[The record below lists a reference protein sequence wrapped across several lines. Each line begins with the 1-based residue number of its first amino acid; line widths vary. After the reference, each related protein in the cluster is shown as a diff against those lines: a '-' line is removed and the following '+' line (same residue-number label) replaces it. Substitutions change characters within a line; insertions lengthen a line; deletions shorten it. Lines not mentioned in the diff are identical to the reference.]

1 MAEIKNFP
9 NNVDEYIGAEN
20 VMKWLHGRS
29 SGVFGADGNLS
40 VTANGDMTV
49 SVSDGVG
56 WLANDKADG
65 TVFWND
71 TKEQTGSELQLTIPL
86 PDAILPR
93 IDRIVVSWDTV
104 DYAEKPRIEVLKGTP
119 NNAPTATELTN
130 NTLKRQIS
138 LARIYVA
145 AAVSSISADSIT
157 DERLDPDVCG
167 LVSDWVSVDTTTIQA
182 QFSALLEKVKTEL
195 SQLHG
200 GTAMMTKA
208 QYDPSG
214 GGLNVCVQEYE
225 CNKSGSVYAL
235 MGEGAVGRF
244 KVPAAWSAGDTWT
257 VNGKAVPAY
266 CGADAADGDSVVA
279 GRWVLFTFDGSRLDF
294 NGGGG
299 LSASKLAQATAADT
313 DVLTGKKYYAG
324 GKTIRE
330 GKMPNRGSW
339 GTTIAPG
346 GAVTVPEGYHNGEGR
361 VKAATWTKDKYLY
374 LVIQYQA
381 GYGNPIPEYAATVV
395 EQGITEPGFLAHY
408 SGPGNSGAVTNVCN
422 ANMLNI
428 GAYAGNGTAQ
438 ITPLTYLYDIF
449 HKTNHDPGV
458 VYTLGAG
465 VYCYRMR

>member
-93 IDRIVVSWDTV
+93 VDRIVVSWDTV

-119 NNAPTATELTN
+119 NNAPTAPELTN

-138 LARIYVA
+138 LARINVA

-157 DERLDPDVCG
+157 DERLDPDACG
-167 LVSDWVSVDTTTIQA
+167 LVTDWVSVDTTTIQA

-195 SQLHG
+195 AQLHG

-208 QYDPSG
+208 QYDPAG
-214 GGLNVCVQEYE
+214 GGLNICVQEYE
-225 CNKSGSVYAL
+225 CSKSGSVYAL

-266 CGADAADGDSVVA
+266 CGADAADGDCVVT
-279 GRWVLFTFDGSRLDF
+279 GRWVLFTFDGTRLDF

-299 LSASKLAQATAADT
+299 LSSGKLAQATATEA
-313 DVLTGKKYYAG
+313 DVLANSTFYAKDKTLRTGNVP
-324 GKTIRE
+324 R
-330 GKMPNRGSW
+330 RGDW
-339 GTTIAPG
+339 GATIAPG
-346 GAVTVPEGYHNGEGR
+346 ESVTVPDGKHDGGGR
-361 VKAATWTKDKYLY
+361 VSAKALKTVTITMATGSMYWSYTFTGGTLVGICDIAGSAYNSEIEYLH
-374 LVIQYQA
+374 IS
-381 GYGNPIPEYAATVV
+381 GNT
-395 EQGITEPGFLAHY
+395 ITMKW
-408 SGPGNSGAVTNVCN
+408 S
-422 ANMLNI
+422 
-428 GAYAGNGTAQ
+428 GNGTVNRQ
-438 ITPLTYLYDIF
+438 ITLIYY
-449 HKTNHDPGV
+449 
-458 VYTLGAG
+458 
-465 VYCYRMR
+465 

>member
-9 NNVDEYIGAEN
+9 NNVDEYIGAQN

-104 DYAEKPRIEVLKGTP
+104 DYSEKPRIEVLKGTP
-119 NNAPTATELTN
+119 KNAPTAPELTN

-138 LARIYVA
+138 LAHIYVA

-167 LVSDWVSVDTTTIQA
+167 LVTDWVSVDTTTIQA

-195 SQLHG
+195 AQLHG

-208 QYDPSG
+208 EYDPAG
-214 GGLNVCVQEYE
+214 GGLNVCVQKYE
-225 CNKSGSVYAL
+225 CVKKGSVYAL
-235 MGEGAVGRF
+235 TGDGAVGRF

-257 VNGKAVPAY
+257 VNGVAVPAY

-299 LSASKLAQATAADT
+299 LSNAKLAQATAADT

-324 GKTIRE
+324 DKTIRE
-330 GKMPNRGSW
+330 GKMPNRGAVSEA
-339 GTTIAPG
+339 IYPG
-346 GAVTVPEGYHNGEGR
+346 DSYAIPIGYHNGSGSVTAKR
-361 VKAATWTKDKYLY
+361 SYKTVYLGQQTAAYTSFTYDVKAHYGSIYDKLSRSNFYTVPYAWNGNSTDVATSGSGALADYVSYNANTGMLTVGAQSYG
-374 LVIQYQA
+374 QA
-381 GYGNPIPEYAATVV
+381 GAFI
-395 EQGITEPGFLAHY
+395 
-408 SGPGNSGAVTNVCN
+408 SNV
-422 ANMLNI
+422 L
-428 GAYAGNGTAQ
+428 
-438 ITPLTYLYDIF
+438 F
-449 HKTNHDPGV
+449 K
-458 VYTLGAG
+458 VYMI
-465 VYCYRMR
+465 Y

>member
-65 TVFWND
+65 TDFWND

-86 PDAILPR
+86 SDAILPR

-119 NNAPTATELTN
+119 NNAPTAPELTN

-167 LVSDWVSVDTTTIQA
+167 LVTDWVSVDTTTIQA
-182 QFSALLEKVKTEL
+182 QFSALLEKVKAEL

-208 QYDPSG
+208 QYDPAG
-214 GGLNVCVQEYE
+214 GGVNICVQEYE
-225 CNKSGSVYAL
+225 CTKSGSVYAL
-235 MGEGAVGRF
+235 VGEGAVGRF

-257 VNGKAVPAY
+257 VNGVAVPAY

-324 GKTIRE
+324 GKTIRK

-339 GTTIAPG
+339 GATLSPG
-346 GAVTVPEGYHNGEGR
+346 GVATIPSGFHDGSGQVTAVALKTVTITM
-361 VKAATWTKDKYLY
+361 ATS
-374 LVIQYQA
+374 
-381 GYGNPIPEYAATVV
+381 YG
-395 EQGITEPGFLAHY
+395 
-408 SGPGNSGAVTNVCN
+408 
-422 ANMLNI
+422 
-428 GAYAGNGTAQ
+428 
-438 ITPLTYLYDIF
+438 DW
-449 HKTNHDPGV
+449 
-458 VYTLGAG
+458 VYTLPSGTLVG
-465 VYCYRMR
+465 VSNIAASGNSSEIASLTISGNTVRVTWSGNGVINRQITLIYY

>member
-86 PDAILPR
+86 SDAILPR

-104 DYAEKPRIEVLKGTP
+104 DYSEKPRIEVLKGTP
-119 NNAPTATELTN
+119 NNAPTAPELTN

-167 LVSDWVSVDTTTIQA
+167 LVTDWVSVDTTTMQA
-182 QFSALLEKVKTEL
+182 QFSALLEKVKAEL

-208 QYDPSG
+208 QYDPAG
-214 GGLNVCVQEYE
+214 GGVNICVQEYE
-225 CNKSGSVYAL
+225 CTKSGSVYAL
-235 MGEGAVGRF
+235 VGEGAVGRF

-257 VNGKAVPAY
+257 VNGVAVPAY

-324 GKTIRE
+324 GKTIRK

-339 GTTIAPG
+339 GATLSPG
-346 GAVTVPEGYHNGEGR
+346 GVATIPSGFHDGSGQVTAVALKTVTITM
-361 VKAATWTKDKYLY
+361 ATS
-374 LVIQYQA
+374 
-381 GYGNPIPEYAATVV
+381 YG
-395 EQGITEPGFLAHY
+395 
-408 SGPGNSGAVTNVCN
+408 
-422 ANMLNI
+422 
-428 GAYAGNGTAQ
+428 
-438 ITPLTYLYDIF
+438 DW
-449 HKTNHDPGV
+449 
-458 VYTLGAG
+458 VYTLPSGTLVG
-465 VYCYRMR
+465 VSNIAASGNSSEIASLTISGNTVRVTWSYNGIINRQITLIYY

>member
-86 PDAILPR
+86 SDAISPR

-104 DYAEKPRIEVLKGTP
+104 DYSEKPRIEVLKGTP
-119 NNAPTATELTN
+119 NNAPTAPELTN

-167 LVSDWVSVDTTTIQA
+167 LVTDWVSVDTTTMQA
-182 QFSALLEKVKTEL
+182 QFSALLEKVKAEL

-208 QYDPSG
+208 QYDPAG
-214 GGLNVCVQEYE
+214 GGVNICVQEYE
-225 CNKSGSVYAL
+225 CTKSGSVYAL
-235 MGEGAVGRF
+235 VGEGAVGRF

-257 VNGKAVPAY
+257 VNGVAVPAY

-324 GKTIRE
+324 GKTIRK

-339 GTTIAPG
+339 GATLSPG
-346 GAVTVPEGYHNGEGR
+346 GVATIPSGFHDGSGQVTAVALKTV
-361 VKAATWTKDKYLY
+361 T
-374 LVIQYQA
+374 
-381 GYGNPIPEYAATVV
+381 
-395 EQGITEPGFLAHY
+395 
-408 SGPGNSGAVTNVCN
+408 
-422 ANMLNI
+422 
-428 GAYAGNGTAQ
+428 
-438 ITPLTYLYDIF
+438 LTMVASYNDW
-449 HKTNHDPGV
+449 
-458 VYTLGAG
+458 VYTLPSGTLVG
-465 VYCYRMR
+465 VSNIAASGDSPEIARLTISGNTVRVTWSYNGIINRQITLIYY

>member
-49 SVSDGVG
+49 SVSDGMG

-145 AAVSSISADSIT
+145 AAVSRISADSIT

-167 LVSDWVSVDTTTIQA
+167 LVTDWVSVDTTTIQA

-244 KVPAAWSAGDTWT
+244 KVPAAWSSGDTWT
-257 VNGKAVPAY
+257 VNGVAVPAY

-279 GRWVLFTFDGSRLDF
+279 GRWVLFTFDGQRLDF

-324 GKTIRE
+324 GKTIKE

-339 GTTIAPG
+339 GATLSPG
-346 GAVTVPEGYHNGEGR
+346 GVATIPSGFHDGSGQVTAVSLKAVTITM
-361 VKAATWTKDKYLY
+361 ATS
-374 LVIQYQA
+374 
-381 GYGNPIPEYAATVV
+381 YG
-395 EQGITEPGFLAHY
+395 
-408 SGPGNSGAVTNVCN
+408 
-422 ANMLNI
+422 
-428 GAYAGNGTAQ
+428 
-438 ITPLTYLYDIF
+438 DW
-449 HKTNHDPGV
+449 
-458 VYTLGAG
+458 VYTLPSGTLVG
-465 VYCYRMR
+465 VSNIAASGNSSEIASLTISGNTVRVTWSGNGVINRQITLIYY